1 VPNSSPISG
10 LDRLLAAVERATA
23 LLERCRPVNA
33 ASETERVAE
42 SWASGESI
50 APDFQYRPRPD
61 LAPTLRALE
70 VVIAA
75 LSDQDPWESL
85 YRGRARELLQEASM
99 VDAIGMPEFAARAA
113 LRFPI
118 DRSRDGVRADGVA
131 DAWVSLSPVVG
142 GERIVS
148 DDAGDPRSLVR
159 QIGLLAGALR
169 LPVRISTSRDMA
181 CAAATGDGF
190 IVVRT
195 GVSHSAEA
203 GRRIAL
209 HEVYAHAL
217 PRARAARESIGLFAV
232 GTASASDDE
241 EGRAVLIEERHAL
254 LDDARR
260 RELAARHIAATSVR
274 EGADFVGTV
283 RVLIDRGI
291 AVRDAVFVAARV
303 HRGGGLARELVYLP
317 AFFRVRGAFAEEPL
331 LEAWLERGRL
341 SIAAARSLRLLD
353 LSSATPALAAPP
365 LC

>member
-1 VPNSSPISG
+1 VPNSPLISG
-10 LDRLLAAVERATA
+10 LDRLLAAVERKTA

-42 SWASGESI
+42 RWVSGEFV
-50 APDFQYRPRPD
+50 APDFRYRPRPE
-61 LAPTLRALE
+61 LAPALRALE
-70 VVIAA
+70 VVVTE
-75 LSDQDPWESL
+75 LSDQDPLESL
-85 YRGRARELLQEASM
+85 YRSRARELFQEAS
-99 VDAIGMPEFAARAA
+99 VADAIGTPDFASRAA

-118 DRSRDGVRADGVA
+118 DCSADGIRADDVA

-159 QIGLLAGALR
+159 QIGLLTGTLR

-181 CAAATGDGF
+181 CAAATGDGC

-195 GVSHSAEA
+195 GVSHSVDA

-217 PRARAARESIGLFAV
+217 PRARAVRESIGLFAV
-232 GTASASDDE
+232 GTAQASDDE
-241 EGRAVLIEERHAL
+241 EGRAVLIEERHTL

-260 RELAARHIAATSVR
+260 RELASRHIAATSVR

-283 RVLIDRGI
+283 RGLVDRGI

-317 AFFRVRGAFAEEPL
+317 AFFRVKRAFAEEPL
-331 LEAWLERGRL
+331 LEAWFERGRL
-341 SIAAARSLRLLD
+341 SVAAARSLRQIG
-353 LSSATPALAAPP
+353 LSSATPELVAPP
-365 LC
+365 VC